1 VGNRFS
7 RGSRHHRR
15 DPLAEA
21 ARRIAIG
28 RSRRAAAASHGDVD
42 ARLAALER
50 EVSEVRTRVN
60 ALFFTVIAAALGD
73 LVARAVLA

>member
-1 VGNRFS
+1 MGSRFS
-7 RGSRHHRR
+7 RDSRHRR
-15 DPLAEA
+15 NDPLAEA
-21 ARRIAIG
+21 VRRIAIG
-28 RSRRAAAASHGDVD
+28 RSRRAVPSPHGDVD